1 MRGRKIMYASVCIL
15 LIGSIFLFQYFYI
28 SGKEI
33 RFASEIGGDCTV
45 TVSKYRITEWREREE
60 QLLDGQQIQEL
71 KELILS
77 SSFTRILSETVR
89 HDDDDFY
96 DISVVFDFQ
105 QEPLVIHGIGNEYI
119 YITGQFGGKH
129 LKINNEKW
137 KECLERI
144 CFHP

>member
-77 SSFTRILSETVR
+77 SSFTRTLSETVR
-89 HDDDDFY
+89 HDDDFY
-96 DISVVFDFQ
+96 DISVFFDFQ
-105 QEPLVIHGIGNEYI
+105 QEPLVDVYKR
-119 YITGQFGGKH
+119 QF
-129 LKINNEKW
+129 
-137 KECLERI
+137 RI
-144 CFHP
+144 LADRSSPDTAPKKVPAVQPGMAIAISP